1 MAKVIMI
8 QGTMSNSGKSFITAG
23 LLRCMY
29 EDGYKVA
36 PFKSQN
42 MSLNSYITHEN
53 LEIGRAQ
60 AMQAEAC
67 HIKPSYRMN
76 PILIKPTSDVG
87 SQIILNGK
95 VYKNMNAM
103 EYYKNKKDF
112 VPHVMNAYK
121 SLADEYEVI
130 VIEGAGSPAEINLK
144 ENDIVNMGLAK
155 MVDSDVLLVGDIDR
169 GGVFA
174 SLYGTVKLLD
184 EDEQERIK
192 GLIVNKFRG
201 DRTILEPGLKM
212 LEDRTGIKVVGTLPM
227 IDIDIDD
234 EDSLSSRLISNGIRK
249 EVDVV
254 VIRLPHISN
263 FTDFNVFERI
273 EGVSLRY
280 VSRKSEIGNPD
291 ILIIPGTKNTI
302 GDLMFLRENG
312 IDTVISN
319 LANEGKLIVGICGG
333 FQMLGRT
340 LVDKYAVENKG
351 GEVVEGLS
359 LLNLNTEFLR
369 DKKTT
374 NSSGS
379 LTASNKYFSSVSNRR
394 LSGYEIHM
402 GVTTSESE
410 IPFIKLDDGR
420 YDGFINEEGNVF
432 GTYFH
437 GIFDND
443 DFTNSIIKYF
453 CDLKG
458 IDLEEL
464 DNEGYKEAEYDKLS
478 KMIRENM
485 DLDYIYKLIGLK
497 ENN

>member
-8 QGTMSNSGKSFITAG
+8 QGTMSNAGKSFITAG

-42 MSLNSYITHEN
+42 MSLNSYITSEN

-67 HIKPSYRMN
+67 HIEPSYRMN

-112 VPHVMNAYK
+112 IPHVMAAYE
-121 SLADEYEVI
+121 SLSEEYDAI

-155 MVDSDVLLVGDIDR
+155 MVNADVLLVGDIDR

-184 EDEQERIK
+184 EDEQDRIK

-212 LEDRTGIKVVGTLPM
+212 LEDRTGIKVVGTFPM
-227 IDIDIDD
+227 IDVDIDD
-234 EDSLSSRLISNGIRK
+234 EDSLSSRLDSSGVRQEI
-249 EVDVV
+249 DVV
-254 VIRLPHISN
+254 VVRLPHISN

-280 VSRKSEIGNPD
+280 VSRKSEIGSPD

-302 GDLMFLRENG
+302 GDLTFLRESG
-312 IDTVISN
+312 IDKVISS
-319 LANEGKLIVGICGG
+319 LADRGKLIIGICGG

-340 LVDKYAVENKG
+340 LVDKFEVESKG
-351 GEVVEGLS
+351 GEIFEGLS
-359 LLNLNTEFLR
+359 LLELDTEFLKE
-369 DKKTT
+369 KKTI
-374 NSSGS
+374 NSSGT
-379 LTASNKYFSSVSNRR
+379 LHISNKYFSNISNRE

-402 GVTTSESE
+402 GVTKSESE
-410 IPFIKLDDGR
+410 IPLIKLDDGR
-420 YDGFINEEGNVF
+420 YDGFINKEGNVF

-458 IDLEEL
+458 IDLEAL
-464 DNEGYKEAEYDKLS
+464 DNKGYKEAEYDKLS

-485 DLDYIYKLIGLK
+485 DLDYIYELMGLK
-497 ENN
+497 ENK